1 MLTKSQ
7 LTLSYQVS
15 VKKKTFSLTMSW
27 STLFCFSKPTVFPL
41 GATEPLS
48 SVGGPLQVAQQSD
61 ESINGGLDSDILA
74 FNSENIFSFF
84 RLEEQRLR
92 DVMLQV
98 VEPNLT
104 YQSNLWC
111 QCNAG
116 IMDWFLADQHYSDGM
131 TMLKIGFQKQFPVFL
146 IRTHSSSHAES
157 PQRFFAL
164 AKRKIPLLDQKEI
177 GLKGRKVLLALF
189 LFPLFDWF
197 CPIGVFGLLSVSQL

>member
-1 MLTKSQ
+1 
-7 LTLSYQVS
+7 
-15 VKKKTFSLTMSW
+15 MSW

-61 ESINGGLDSDILA
+61 ESINGGSDSDILA
-74 FNSENIFSFF
+74 FNSENIFSFFF

-116 IMDWFLADQHYSDGM
+116 IMDWFLADQLYSDGM
-131 TMLKIGFQKQFPVFL
+131 TMLKIGFQKQFPVFYPDPFIKSCRISTEIL
-146 IRTHSSSHAES
+146 CFGKKEKFHFWT
-157 PQRFFAL
+157 
-164 AKRKIPLLDQKEI
+164 RKKQ
-177 GLKGRKVLLALF
+177 V
-189 LFPLFDWF
+189 
-197 CPIGVFGLLSVSQL
+197 